1 MKKLLKQ
8 FFYFLKLTSIKIFE
22 WFYKVNPKI
31 LRFCNII
38 LSFLSIFAG
47 LLTIFLLGNLYTPT
61 VGHNLEPY
69 IDFISWSI
77 SIIYL
82 IQIILLI
89 LPGGKKFSWSNL
101 LLKMIFIITI
111 NYFVYFI
118 PDFISPYLH
127 DVGYIH
133 YYKLF
138 LIFLVFIRTISLLAQ
153 NLYKISIHPAKIFI
167 ISFIIIIIIGSLLL
181 LLPAATYR
189 DIKYEDSL
197 FVTVSAVCVTGLT
210 TVNIASTF
218 TWFGKLII
226 IILIQLGGLGIM
238 TITSFLALSFT
249 RTDLSIKEQQGLEF
263 NLGSSS
269 FREIKKNLYAI
280 ILITAL
286 FESIGAILIYFS
298 VPDIYFDNL
307 AQHIFF
313 AIFHSVSAFC
323 NAGFSNLPDGMM
335 NEVFVNNYLSIFT
348 ISGLIIFGGIGFFVI
363 NSLLKNINF
372 KFKNLI
378 RKIFNKPKIIKPKI
392 ININNLIV
400 TRTTLILII
409 LAIAVILILES
420 NNSLISYNWFDK
432 VVQAFFCS
440 VTPRTAGFNTLDF
453 ASFTPAT
460 IMFIII
466 LMWIGASPGSTGGGI
481 KTTSIALAFLN
492 AISIG
497 RNQDKITFKNRTI
510 SNITVQKSFV
520 IIVFSLLTIL
530 IGIIFVCAFDPHL
543 GFMNIMFEVFSAFG
557 TVGLTLGITPNLSL
571 ASKIVIIIEMFVGRM
586 QFVILFLAIIKRAKR
601 RLIKYPEIDLYL

>member
-1 MKKLLKQ
+1 MHNNYSVYLL
-8 FFYFLKLTSIKIFE
+8 S
-22 WFYKVNPKI
+22 
-31 LRFCNII
+31 
-38 LSFLSIFAG
+38 
-47 LLTIFLLGNLYTPT
+47 
-61 VGHNLEPY
+61 
-69 IDFISWSI
+69 
-77 SIIYL
+77 L
-82 IQIILLI
+82 I
-89 LPGGKKFSWSNL
+89 
-101 LLKMIFIITI
+101 
-111 NYFVYFI
+111 
-118 PDFISPYLH
+118 
-127 DVGYIH
+127 
-133 YYKLF
+133 
-138 LIFLVFIRTISLLAQ
+138 
-153 NLYKISIHPAKIFI
+153 
-167 ISFIIIIIIGSLLL
+167 
-181 LLPAATYR
+181 
-189 DIKYEDSL
+189 
-197 FVTVSAVCVTGLT
+197 
-210 TVNIASTF
+210 
-218 TWFGKLII
+218 
-226 IILIQLGGLGIM
+226 
-238 TITSFLALSFT
+238 
-249 RTDLSIKEQQGLEF
+249 
-263 NLGSSS
+263 
-269 FREIKKNLYAI
+269 
-280 ILITAL
+280 
-286 FESIGAILIYFS
+286 
-298 VPDIYFDNL
+298 
-307 AQHIFF
+307 HI
-313 AIFHSVSAFC
+313 SAFC

-586 QFVILFLAIIKRAKR
+586 QFVILFLAIIKRVKR